1 LAKVLK
7 PRGLAGEVKV
17 HVLTNKPFALSFV
30 DNVEKISHS
39 GEFAFIKFKGVDSVE
54 SAEALRGQLI
64 QIPREMLPLDD
75 DEVLADDL
83 IGFEVVGQD
92 GKKLGTV
99 KNIESV
105 GASEVFDCGSFMFP
119 NEDAFVIET
128 NMRTRRITIRKE
140 MLDEEVV
147 L

>member
-1 LAKVLK
+1 LARVLK
-7 PRGLAGEVKV
+7 PRGLGGEVKV
-17 HVLTNKPFALSFV
+17 QVLTNKPFALSFV

-39 GEFAFIKFKGVDSVE
+39 GEFAFIKFKGVDCVQT
-54 SAEALRGQLI
+54 AQALRGVLLK
-64 QIPREMLPLDD
+64 IPREMFPIDD

-83 IGFEVVGQD
+83 IGFEVAGQD
-92 GKKLGTV
+92 GKKLGVV
-99 KNIESV
+99 KNVESV

-128 NMRTRRITIRKE
+128 NMKTRRIVIKTE
-140 MLDEEVV
+140 MLDEEVI